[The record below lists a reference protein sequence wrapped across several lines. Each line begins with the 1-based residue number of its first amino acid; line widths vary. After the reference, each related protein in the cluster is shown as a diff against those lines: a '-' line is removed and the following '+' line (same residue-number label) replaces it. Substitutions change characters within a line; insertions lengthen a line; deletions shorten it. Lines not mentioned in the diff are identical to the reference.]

1 MQYRSFNDFDGISEI
16 DGWGRFVGSVSEGEF
31 AHLSFDA
38 AYVASGAAFGKAFL
52 KDFVE
57 HGVVPSFALLR
68 GESRPRGRACGG

>member
-1 MQYRSFNDFDGISEI
+1 LDGIFEFY
-16 DGWGRFVGSVSEGEF
+16 GWERFVGSASEGEL

-57 HGVVPSFALLR
+57 HGVMEGVPVPR
-68 GESRPRGRACGG
+68 GEWRRNAGVFGG

>member
-38 AYVASGAAFGKAFL
+38 AFVASGAAFGKAFL

-57 HGVVPSFALLR
+57 HGVMEGALLPR
-68 GESRPRGRACGG
+68 GERRRNAGVFDG